1 MRVFTGDTSKLQP
14 KLHPGLYEEAA
25 WDASAIGDCAQKTR
39 RWAVRGRNLP
49 PPKGG
54 MPAGRICAL
63 AVSIV

>member
-39 RWAVRGRNLP
+39 RRAVRGGICRRQ
-49 PPKGG
+49 KAVCRQ
-54 MPAGRICAL
+54 AGFAL
-63 AVSIV
+63 